1 MFACRSCGAGGCG
14 LRWVSLVD
22 AGVFREGVGAC
33 DHQSFARLG
42 RVRELMERRASCRR
56 RVAPRLGAEKRT
68 CGTCAGASDGRSLD
82 ERCKDI

>member
-1 MFACRSCGAGGCG
+1 M
-14 LRWVSLVD
+14 VD
-22 AGVFREGVGAC
+22 AGVFRGVGAC

-82 ERCKDI
+82 ERCKDIEAAFGTHVSCTAKTFDIH